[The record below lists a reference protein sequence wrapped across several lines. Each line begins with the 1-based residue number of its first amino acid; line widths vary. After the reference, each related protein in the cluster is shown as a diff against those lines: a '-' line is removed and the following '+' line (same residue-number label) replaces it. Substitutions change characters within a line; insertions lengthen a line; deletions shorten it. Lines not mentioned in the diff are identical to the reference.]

1 MSSNWVPNW
10 KQLLCRIFYCI
21 ESQKSQLKAM
31 PDMPRQCPQPKTH
44 TAPSQS
50 NWFDHIWTYWDPHRS
65 FRVFFLYLLHPS
77 GRVSKSTIFTNH
89 NLISVR
95 HRKYR
100 LIILLYLHVISC
112 SSTLSLASSRDP
124 EPRPSLESSNHSSLD
139 LVSASIGEPEPG
151 FDEVLFSVLVLCI
164 QVFLTVMWGGTL
176 HRYKGQTMCKT
187 RFESQEMTLNGFW
200 KIMLI

>member
-1 MSSNWVPNW
+1 MKKKFDQDLCLNLWYDPLGYFGRMNSTLGSVVPLAMFCYIYSRAALGAFVEV
-10 KQLLCRIFYCI
+10 KVHVMARRLLR
-21 ESQKSQLKAM
+21 
-31 PDMPRQCPQPKTH
+31 
-44 TAPSQS
+44 
-50 NWFDHIWTYWDPHRS
+50 
-65 FRVFFLYLLHPS
+65 
-77 GRVSKSTIFTNH
+77 
-89 NLISVR
+89 SVR
-95 HRKYR
+95 HRTLKPPSYV
-100 LIILLYLHVISC
+100 LHVIL
-112 SSTLSLASSRDP
+112 SSLLFILGTCASFQEQ